1 LTPGKDGLKQLELR
15 LDIEVVKKCSFSKV
29 SESPWGACVGNSA
42 GALLTALHS
51 VTRLLKNK
59 HLTFVSL
66 SSIVRVVLTG
76 SGAGQYQQLDK
87 ATATGGKPQNG
98 QQPCSLWPPV
108 WATVTAASGGL
119 KRWEKLSFR
128 AVDLPPDDGAELCP
142 DERLLAL
149 GHLAFS
155 FVF

>member
-1 LTPGKDGLKQLELR
+1 
-15 LDIEVVKKCSFSKV
+15 
-29 SESPWGACVGNSA
+29 
-42 GALLTALHS
+42 
-51 VTRLLKNK
+51 
-59 HLTFVSL
+59 
-66 SSIVRVVLTG
+66 VVLTG

-149 GHLAFS
+149 GHWLLALCFSCKSSIRSPLTLNSKQLRKLAISNWQLAF
-155 FVF
+155 VFELRSSI